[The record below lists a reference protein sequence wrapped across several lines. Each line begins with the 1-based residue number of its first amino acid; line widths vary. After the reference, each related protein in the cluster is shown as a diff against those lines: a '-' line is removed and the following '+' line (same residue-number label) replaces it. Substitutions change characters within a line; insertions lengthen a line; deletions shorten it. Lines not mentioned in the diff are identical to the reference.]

1 MVLLREIIGIF
12 ARMEQEIMVVQPRMA
27 ATVMLLRE
35 GADSHHGIEVFM
47 VRRVVQSEF
56 MPDLYVFPGG
66 SVSPE
71 DGQVESTP
79 ELCVPL
85 ISTEA
90 DPEGRTAL
98 SSGLR
103 AAAIRELFE
112 EGNILLAYQEGKLL
126 AISEETSERFRAYR
140 RAFHER
146 TGSLLNLARTE
157 HLVLATDALAYFSHW
172 ITPEGLPKRFDTH
185 FFLAAAPTE
194 QEALYDE
201 IETSAGIWITPLQ
214 ALERYEEG
222 TFPLAFPTFHQLRD
236 LSVFPTVPAALR
248 ATTTR
253 YVPTRQPIL
262 AQKETGLHTYL
273 AEDPKTVWKI

>member
-1 MVLLREIIGIF
+1 
-12 ARMEQEIMVVQPRMA
+12 MVVQPRMA

-71 DGQVESTP
+71 DNQVESTP
-79 ELCVPL
+79 ELCIAL
-85 ISTEA
+85 AATAA

-98 SSGLR
+98 GSGLR

-112 EGNILLAYQEGKLL
+112 EGNILLAYHDGKLL
-126 AISEETSERFRAYR
+126 AIPEEVSERFRAYR
-140 RAFHER
+140 QAFHER
-146 TGSLLNLARTE
+146 TGSLMNLVRTE
-157 HLVLATDALAYFSHW
+157 QLVLATDSLAYFAHW

-185 FFLAAAPTE
+185 FFLAAAPTQ
-194 QEALYDE
+194 QEALYDKL
-201 IETSAGIWITPLQ
+201 ETSDGIWITPLQ
-214 ALERYEEG
+214 ALEQYEQG

-236 LSVFPTVPAALR
+236 LSVFPTVQAALR

-253 YVPTRQPIL
+253 YVHTHQPIL
-262 AQKETGLHTYL
+262 TQKETGLHTYL
-273 AEDPKTVWKI
+273 AEDPATVWKI